1 MRWRSRRA
9 RDFVFS
15 LGVRPSGAA
24 ITALRGYLSVDI
36 GGFLFSSPEHA
47 VRKGRGD
54 HPTEERNLGLE
65 AVNPTPWAAIS
76 HLRAPEHPSLLALE
90 LPARLDDRSTLRQTA
105 IYACICANRGTRSRS
120 VKWVTQKKIV
130 R

>member
-1 MRWRSRRA
+1 M
-9 RDFVFS
+9 
-15 LGVRPSGAA
+15 
-24 ITALRGYLSVDI
+24 TALRRALSVDI
-36 GGFLFSSPEHA
+36 AASSSRSPEHA

-90 LPARLDDRSTLRQTA
+90 LPARFDGRSTNRSTA
-105 IYACICANRGTRSRS
+105 ILACICANRGARSRP
-120 VKWVTQKKIV
+120 VK
-130 R
+130 